1 MTQDSPDI
9 FNRALYL
16 ERQKK
21 ASGTD
26 ILWNYVTDELA
37 DRLSLILK
45 SFPKTLLVSSQSE
58 PMTTVLTLSHKC
70 QNIEW
75 RAPLLG
81 EPLELQLETY
91 DAIFSLLDLHCI
103 NDVPGHLAQLGRA
116 LKPDGVLLV
125 AFFASDTLRELRE
138 SWLHAEIEVT
148 GGVTPRIAPMIGIRE
163 LGSLMQRAGLAL
175 PVADMDHTT
184 VRYTDVLSLMR
195 ELKAFGFSNPLV
207 GRSTRFVSKHLLT
220 KVAEHY
226 HQNFSDEDGRIHGT
240 LEIAWAMAWK
250 PHESQ
255 PKPLKPG
262 SATHSLAKIL
272 ENEK

>member
-1 MTQDSPDI
+1 MTQNSPEI

-16 ERQKK
+16 ARQKK

-26 ILWNYVTDELA
+26 ILWNHVTNELG
-37 DRLSLILK
+37 DRLSLIMK
-45 SFPKTLLVSSQSE
+45 SFPNCLLMGNQAEPMRASLTLLN
-58 PMTTVLTLSHKC
+58 KC
-70 QNIEW
+70 QNVDW
-75 RAPLLG
+75 RSPSLD
-81 EPLELQLETY
+81 EPLDLAAETY
-91 DAIFSLLDLHCI
+91 DAVLSLLDLHCI

-125 AFFASDTLRELRE
+125 AFFAGDTLRELRE

-148 GGVTPRIAPMIGIRE
+148 GGVTPRVAPMIGIRE
-163 LGSLMQRAGLAL
+163 LGGLMQRAGLAL

-184 VRYTDVLSLMR
+184 VRYADVFALMR
-195 ELKAFGFSNPLV
+195 EIKVFGFSNPLV
-207 GRSTRFVSKHLLT
+207 GRSTRFVSKRFLT
-220 KVAEHY
+220 SMAEHY
-226 HQNFSDEDGRIHGT
+226 HKNFTDVDGRIHAT

>member
-1 MTQDSPDI
+1 MTQNSPEI

-16 ERQKK
+16 ARQKK

-26 ILWNYVTDELA
+26 ILWNHVTNELG
-37 DRLSLILK
+37 DRLSLIMK
-45 SFPKTLLVSSQSE
+45 SFPNCLLMGNQAEPMRASLTLLN
-58 PMTTVLTLSHKC
+58 KC
-70 QNIEW
+70 QNVDW
-75 RAPLLG
+75 RSPSLD
-81 EPLELQLETY
+81 EPLDLAAETY
-91 DAIFSLLDLHCI
+91 DAVLSLLDLHCI

-125 AFFASDTLRELRE
+125 AFFAGDTLRELRE

-148 GGVTPRIAPMIGIRE
+148 GGVTPRVAPMIGIRE
-163 LGSLMQRAGLAL
+163 LGGLMQRAGLAL

-184 VRYTDVLSLMR
+184 VRYADVFALMR
-195 ELKAFGFSNPLV
+195 EIKVFGFSNPLV
-207 GRSTRFVSKHLLT
+207 GRSTRFVSKRFLT
-220 KVAEHY
+220 SMAEHY
-226 HQNFSDEDGRIHGT
+226 HKNFTDVDGRIHAT

-262 SATHSLAKIL
+262 SATHSLL
-272 ENEK
+272 EALNSK